1 MAYAMGRMTSIWGE
15 DAEEFRPERWLDN
28 GVFKPESPFIFTA
41 FQVGIF
47 FIHHP
52 INFSCPYTRMLFS
65 LSVVD
70 DFCTFNVQA
79 GPRICLGK
87 EFAYRQMKILAA
99 ALLYFFK
106 FRLTNEN
113 EEATYRVMLTLHM
126 SKGLHLY
133 AIPRQ

>member
-1 MAYAMGRMTSIWGE
+1 M
-15 DAEEFRPERWLDN
+15 
-28 GVFKPESPFIFTA
+28 
-41 FQVGIF
+41 
-47 FIHHP
+47 
-52 INFSCPYTRMLFS
+52 YTL
-65 LSVVD
+65 
-70 DFCTFNVQA
+70 TVQA